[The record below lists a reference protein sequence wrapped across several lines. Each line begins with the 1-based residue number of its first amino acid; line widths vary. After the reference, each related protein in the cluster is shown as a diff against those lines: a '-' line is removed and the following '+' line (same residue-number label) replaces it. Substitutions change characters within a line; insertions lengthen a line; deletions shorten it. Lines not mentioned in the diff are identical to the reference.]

1 MIRIKNQQLQTIRKR
16 GGFMEQDLL
25 SSYALLY
32 AKLVQLREEVE
43 SLQEEE
49 ALFQEEMNSKA
60 NEWDESCFSMNRL

>member
-1 MIRIKNQQLQTIRKR
+1 
-16 GGFMEQDLL
+16 MEQDLL
-25 SSYALLY
+25 SSYAVLY

-60 NEWDESCFSMNRL
+60 DEWDESLHDALPIS

>member
-1 MIRIKNQQLQTIRKR
+1 
-16 GGFMEQDLL
+16 MEQDPL

-49 ALFQEEMNSKA
+49 AVFQEEMNNKA
-60 NEWDESCFSMNRL
+60 DEWDESCFLMNRL